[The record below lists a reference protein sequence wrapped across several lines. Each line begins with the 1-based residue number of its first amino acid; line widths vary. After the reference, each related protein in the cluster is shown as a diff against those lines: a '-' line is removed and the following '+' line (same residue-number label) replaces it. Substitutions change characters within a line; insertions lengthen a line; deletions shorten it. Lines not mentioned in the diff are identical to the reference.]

1 MKATLIH
8 QRQYI
13 YLDKMNKNKNNEG
26 RKTPHAN
33 GQAKSKNINKKK
45 SFFNKKKDRND
56 QDRGKSREKDRDRKQ
71 DGRPPKFKE
80 GNHKK
85 SRYKDNRDDRSFNAK
100 NDRKNDQRNDRK
112 NGQGNQKNSAH
123 KNPFQKK
130 QDQKTRRDTTPPN
143 YNIQK
148 PESRSGSKSHK
159 GRGQSSKP
167 QPQSEKIRLNRFIS
181 NSGVCS
187 RREADK
193 LIEMGLIS
201 VNGKVI
207 TEMGYQVSPS
217 DVVKYRKRVLKRE
230 KFVYVLLNKPKDY
243 ITTTNDPQD
252 RKTVMDLVK
261 NSCDERIYPVGR
273 LDRNTTG
280 LLLFTNDGEVAKK
293 LSHPSHDVKKVYQV
307 ELDKPLAEED
317 FDKIAEGVIL
327 EDGYAPVD
335 EVAVLNQERTLVG
348 VEIHIGRNRIVRRI
362 FNHLGYDVVKLDR
375 TMYAGIN
382 KKDISRG
389 DWRYL
394 SEKEVIRLKYFA

>member
-1 MKATLIH
+1 
-8 QRQYI
+8 
-13 YLDKMNKNKNNEG
+13 MNKNRKNETG
-26 RKTPHAN
+26 KMPHTN

-45 SFFNKKKDRND
+45 GLFNKKKDRKD
-56 QDRGKSREKDRDRKQ
+56 QDREQGRERKQ
-71 DGRPPKFKE
+71 DGKPAKFKSGP
-80 GNHKK
+80 GNYKK
-85 SRYKDNRDDRSFNAK
+85 NKYKDNRGERSFDAK
-100 NDRKNDQRNDRK
+100 NDRKSDHRNDQK
-112 NGQGNQKNSAH
+112 NGRNSQRGGSNKNA
-123 KNPFQKK
+123 FQKK
-130 QDQKTRRDTTPPN
+130 QDQKTKRETTPPN
-143 YNIQK
+143 YNLQK
-148 PESRSGSKSHK
+148 PESRSNGRTQK
-159 GRGQSSKP
+159 GRGQANKT
-167 QPQSEKIRLNRFIS
+167 QPQSDKIRLNRFIA

-217 DVVKYRKRVLKRE
+217 DVIKYRKRVLKRE

-307 ELDKPLAEED
+307 ELDKPLEEED

-327 EDGYAPVD
+327 EDGYAAVD
-335 EVAVLNQERTLVG
+335 EIAVLNPERTLVG

-362 FNHLGYDVVKLDR
+362 FAHLGYEVMKLDR

-382 KKDISRG
+382 KKDIGRG